1 MEKRNDYEGFKASE
15 LQNGESA
22 ENNLKSSLE
31 VPFDNIED
39 ALKWIDEGEPDLD

>member
-1 MEKRNDYEGFKASE
+1 MEKRNNQDWFKANE
-15 LQNGESA
+15 LQHGEGTENDFNNG
-22 ENNLKSSLE
+22 LL